1 MFTAVKVTD
10 GREAE
15 VKKGFALCCGY
26 IDAITRKTN
35 PDSVKQSIC
44 GLYALLLLLKARG
57 EDPTRL
63 ILARGESGKPYFKNS
78 PLEFSISH
86 SQGVA
91 VCSLGDFPR
100 GADVELVRRKCNAEA
115 LAKRFFCGA
124 ESDYVAASE
133 NTDDAFYTVWTRKE
147 ALIKKRGG
155 GVDERLNETDTTKEK
170 FSEFALML
178 GGEKYFVCVSGDDEF
193 YATELE
199 AKRR

>member
-15 VKKGFALCCGY
+15 VRQGFALCGGY

-44 GLYALLLLLKARG
+44 GLYALLLLLKACG

-63 ILARGESGKPYFKNS
+63 ILARGESGKPYFKKS
-78 PLEFSISH
+78 PLDFSISH

-91 VCSLGDFPR
+91 VCSLGGCPR
-100 GADVELVRRKCNAEA
+100 GIDVELVRSKNNAAA

-124 ESDYVAASE
+124 ESDYVAASD
-133 NTDDAFYTVWTRKE
+133 NTDEAFYTVWTRKE
-147 ALIKKRGG
+147 ALIKRRGG
-155 GVDERLNETDTTKEK
+155 GVDERLSATDTTKEK
-170 FSEFALML
+170 FSEYTIML

-193 YATELE
+193 YATELD
-199 AKRR
+199 AQRR